1 MIKIVAFFVV
11 TGVAGYFLHGLI
23 QRWMNSASWN
33 RKRFAVI
40 SLAFCFFYAYV
51 AEEVFGV
58 ADIIGAFFAGLMIAN
73 TTRAVYVNSQC
84 ETLSYMLLSPS
95 FLPAWA

>member
-1 MIKIVAFFVV
+1 M
-11 TGVAGYFLHGLI
+11 
-23 QRWMNSASWN
+23 
-33 RKRFAVI
+33 
-40 SLAFCFFYAYV
+40 
-51 AEEVFGV
+51 